1 MHKTY
6 EKIHARSEQTTNQ
19 ANCDTG
25 RDSDVGC
32 KSGSIGNQQ
41 KRASGA
47 DGSRQDFIGD
57 GSSITGGILR
67 QLIDEYESQ
76 LVSENE
82 LKKQVE
88 AKIVQIES
96 RIQEFTSLLEQLE
109 ANKET

>member
-6 EKIHARSEQTTNQ
+6 EKANTWPEQTTDQ

-25 RDSDVGC
+25 RDSDVGS
-32 KSGSIGNQQ
+32 KSGGIGNQQ
-41 KRASGA
+41 KRASRA
-47 DGSRQDFIGD
+47 DGSQQDFIGD
-57 GSSITGGILR
+57 GSSVTGGILR
-67 QLIDEYESQ
+67 QLINEYESQ

-96 RIQEFTSLLEQLE
+96 RIQEFTSLLGQLE
-109 ANKET
+109 ADNKT